1 MLEGSLA
8 LLLRYVL
15 QLKFLAFLFRYKTW
29 FEKTFIQDATI
40 VECINTAKI
49 MHCLHSTRPKFD
61 VYNATKIYK
70 MPPKYQSLLWQNST
84 YIFKF

>member
-15 QLKFLAFLFRYKTW
+15 QLEFLAFLFRYKTW
-29 FEKTFIQDATI
+29 FEKKFIQDATI

-70 MPPKYQSLLWQNST
+70 MPPKYQLLLWQNSI
-84 YIFKF
+84 YIFKS